1 MGEASECTHKTCID
15 DSISR
20 ITEIIQSRRNKES
33 ERLVTENIY
42 EKIKDTIRKTG
53 EGELI
58 VKSGER
64 K

>member
-1 MGEASECTHKTCID
+1 MIVYLE
-15 DSISR
+15 

-58 VKSGER
+58 VKSGE
-64 K
+64 KK